1 MNAVITLG
9 IDMSS
14 QPKGTAACAVT
25 WEADRAVTVTPCLG
39 CDDEMLSEMI
49 AKSDAVGIDAPF
61 GWPAEFAVAVG
72 AWSFTFWTPQLRER
86 LCFRED
92 RSSCA
97 RNRGTLAAERLC
109 GSDRAAGDAYIRAV
123 GPPWSY
129 GSQRRQQVLRGL
141 SSRQFEPV
149 GADEQRLQEEQT
161 RSQRSARNHLGG
173 LREKMPWLVLPDACA
188 TTGVG
193 QTSGQSKSRRALRF
207 WRRGRRG
214 GLFSSHSPQQSIIR
228 SPLAALCNYY
238 AGAVESFDQAPPSHP
253 AGRGKPLA

>member
-1 MNAVITLG
+1 VYCFTTIPRAAASGSKRHSGQLTRKFCQISTEKRPNQTLLVIGQLVVGLLLGGVAVSEGALSELRSRVAGFCVLASHFVKATANSLFLRVFVAYSLTADASGRIETMNAVITLG

-25 WEADRAVTVTPCLG
+25 WQADRAVAVTPWLG

-49 AKSDAVGIDAPF
+49 AKSHAVGIDAPF

-129 GSQRRQQVLRGL
+129 GSQQRQQVLRGL

-149 GADEQRLQEEQT
+149 G
-161 RSQRSARNHLGG
+161 G
-173 LREKMPWLVLPDACA
+173 
-188 TTGVG
+188 
-193 QTSGQSKSRRALRF
+193 
-207 WRRGRRG
+207 
-214 GLFSSHSPQQSIIR
+214 
-228 SPLAALCNYY
+228 
-238 AGAVESFDQAPPSHP
+238 
-253 AGRGKPLA
+253 

>member
-1 MNAVITLG
+1 MYCFTTIPRAAASGSKRHSGQLTRKSCQISTEKRPNQTLLVIGQLVVGLLPGGVAVSEGALSELRSRVAGFCVLAASHFVKATANSLFLRVFVAYSLTADASGRIETMNAVITLG

-14 QPKGTAACAVT
+14 QPKGTAACTVT
-25 WEADRAVTVTPCLG
+25 WEADRAVTVTPWLG

-72 AWSFTFWTPQLRER
+72 AWSFTSWNQRGARTALFPG
-86 LCFRED
+86 D

-129 GSQRRQQVLRGL
+129 GS
-141 SSRQFEPV
+141 
-149 GADEQRLQEEQT
+149 
-161 RSQRSARNHLGG
+161 
-173 LREKMPWLVLPDACA
+173 
-188 TTGVG
+188 
-193 QTSGQSKSRRALRF
+193 
-207 WRRGRRG
+207 
-214 GLFSSHSPQQSIIR
+214 
-228 SPLAALCNYY
+228 
-238 AGAVESFDQAPPSHP
+238 
-253 AGRGKPLA
+253 